1 MSITVADTRSYLL
14 VAYNSFTYADF
25 TSGTGEAMFALPQ
38 GAIVRGG
45 SLIVDTNWNSGTS
58 AGAEVGD
65 AGSAAR
71 YLSSENLLAAGDEYA
86 ELVPT
91 GYAVTNANRNLL
103 VEVTET
109 GTAATAGAGRITV
122 EYFEP
127 TQAHENFE

>member
-1 MSITVADTRSYLL
+1 MTITVADTRSYVL
-14 VAYNSFTYADF
+14 VGYNSFTFADF
-25 TSGTGEAMFALPQ
+25 TSGVGAAVFALPQ

-65 AGSAAR
+65 SASAAR
-71 YLSSENLLAAGDEYA
+71 YLASENLLAAGDEYA

-91 GYAVTNANRNLL
+91 GFAVTNATRNILI
-103 VEVTET
+103 EVTEV

-122 EYFEP
+122 EYFD
-127 TQAHENFE
+127 TSQAHENFE